1 MILVLQ
7 IDLVKDS
14 VVRRGSRRVSFTFR
28 KVIEILV
35 LNLLAARCIDLH
47 ILAVI
52 NSIFECISGCTL

>member
-1 MILVLQ
+1 MILILQ

-28 KVIEILV
+28 KVVGIFV
-35 LNLLAARCIDLH
+35 LNLLTARCIDLH

-52 NSIFECISGCTL
+52 NSIFECIALCTL

>member
-14 VVRRGSRRVSFTFR
+14 VVRRGSRRVSFTLR

-35 LNLLAARCIDLH
+35 LNLLIARCIDLH

-52 NSIFECISGCTL
+52 NSIFEFISRCTV